1 MRTCK
6 KCGAEKPI
14 TEFRE
19 NKPGYRRRVCNE
31 CMDAAHEEWQRA
43 NRERLLAWRREYHAK
58 NRVKRTEQA
67 KAWNAE
73 NRERQRANRQKTYW
87 RLKEQAYAAYGGYVC
102 ACCGE
107 TEPMFLSIDHVNN
120 NQREYAKKLGQFHT
134 GAKLLKWLEENN
146 YPQGEFQILCHNCN
160 QGKRLNGGVCP
171 HVTNKAQ
178 RLSRKGVGS
187 SEPKR
192 PALCEEVM
200 I

>member
-6 KCGAEKPI
+6 KCGAIKPL

-19 NKPGYRRRVCNE
+19 SHPGYRRRVCKE
-31 CMDAAHEEWQRA
+31 CMDAAHEIWQQE
-43 NRERLLAWRREYHAK
+43 NRERLLEWRKEYHRRNK
-58 NRVKRTEQA
+58 EKRIEQA

-73 NRERQRANRQKTYW
+73 KVVQRKENQRRHYA
-87 RLKEQAYAAYGGYVC
+87 RLKEQAYAAYGGYIC

-134 GAKLLKWLEENN
+134 GGKLLQWLKDNN

-160 QGKRLNGGVCP
+160 QGKRLNDGVCP
-171 HVTNKAQ
+171 HVTNKVQ

-192 PALCEEVM
+192 PTLCEEVM